1 MKKAKKEEKKPKHPG
16 GRPKKQH
23 SAIGSYGAK

>member
-1 MKKAKKEEKKPKHPG
+1 MKKPKKEEKKPKHPG

-23 SAIGSYGAK
+23 TAIGSYGK